1 MSGIL
6 NTTGAVSGILGKTVG
21 GTNAADIGAGVLP
34 VGITGGSGL
43 DESPLNGRNMI
54 INGGMQVWQRATAT
68 TTVTDASYTTVDRWR
83 LYSSSDGAYTSE
95 KHAMSLAEINTT
107 GHSSAIAFNVTTAD
121 TSIAAAQYSFFD
133 QRIES
138 QNMQHLQWGT
148 AAAKDVTLS
157 FWVKSKIAGTYC
169 ISIGKPDTTSYYLNR
184 EYTIN
189 DADTWEYKTIT
200 ITPTAGSTTLITGAG
215 GIIDNNNGIGI
226 YLRFGLAWGTD
237 YHATT
242 NTWATGADWSSD
254 QQVNWMSST
263 DNDFYITGLQLEA
276 GSVATP
282 FEHRSYGDELLKC
295 QRYYEKNHCGC
306 INTNNIS
313 YSAWNISFAVH
324 KRAAG
329 TTNIYA
335 TNDDTVDEAQV
346 NNQAGSGNVT
356 AAIDSDL
363 DNAALMLEGLYGN
376 VNSANGAPTRYNF
389 YTITDSEL

>member
-21 GTNAADIGAGVLP
+21 GTNAAEIGAGVLP

-169 ISIGKPDTTSYYLNR
+169 VSIGKPDTTSYYLNR

-356 AAIDSDL
+356 AAIDSDQ
-363 DNAALMLEGLYGN
+363 DNAALMLEGLYGY
-376 VNSANGAPTRYNF
+376 VNSANGPPTRYNF